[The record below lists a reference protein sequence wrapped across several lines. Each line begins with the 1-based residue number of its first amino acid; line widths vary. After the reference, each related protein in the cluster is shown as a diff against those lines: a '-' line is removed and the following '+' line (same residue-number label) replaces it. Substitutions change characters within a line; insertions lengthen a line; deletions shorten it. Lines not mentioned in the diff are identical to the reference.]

1 MRRRDSRHTHSCGR
15 ADRTRIEPH
24 PMLFPLYVLNPRQNI
39 PLITLLLIAINV
51 AITVW
56 TSSLD
61 ELDQSI
67 VAAEYG
73 FVPARLTHL
82 GEQRAIDVPVQS
94 LNIWGL
100 PRLQRMKEV
109 STHPRDV
116 YITFLTTQF
125 LHGGWLHILLN
136 MWTLWLF
143 GPNIEDRLG
152 HLVFL
157 MFYLLGGVL
166 ATLTFWLS
174 DPNGHMPVIGA
185 SGAVAAVLGAY
196 AVTFPFAKVRTLV
209 FIILITIIDLPALV
223 FLGIWFMLQ
232 VVSGMLG
239 LWQIATEAVAFW
251 AHIGGFVAGMI
262 LMPLLTFGASPPGA
276 DWRKETDDLFN
287 FEDPRF
293 KIRDEG

>member
-1 MRRRDSRHTHSCGR
+1 
-15 ADRTRIEPH
+15 
-24 PMLFPLYVLNPRQNI
+24 MLFPLYVLNPRQNI